1 MDTWIGDGRFR
12 VEIPALARVSRG
24 DARTPSAQL
33 RGLPVALLWRWVVDP
48 FGGEIVA
55 ARLGRVSR
63 EGAVVDDP
71 TGAGFVAFVRRPEAF
86 EIRSRVRA
94 PDALGAQARGE
105 GWWIEHGAL
114 VGHVVAE
121 EQALD
126 DGGRMADFP
135 ARIEYV
141 SLDPPM
147 SVRVLVEET
156 SVLPP
161 GTIPDA
167 AFEDP
172 DRP

>member
-12 VEIPALARVSRG
+12 VEIPALSRVSRG

-55 ARLGRVSR
+55 ARVGRVSSAG
-63 EGAVVDDP
+63 EVVDDP
-71 TGAGFVAFVRRPEAF
+71 TRAGFVAFARRPEAF
-86 EIRSRVRA
+86 EIRARVRA

-121 EQALD
+121 ERALD

-135 ARIEYV
+135 SQIEYV

-147 SVRVLVEET
+147 SVRVQVEET
-156 SVLPP
+156 TVLPP
-161 GTIPDA
+161 GAIPDA